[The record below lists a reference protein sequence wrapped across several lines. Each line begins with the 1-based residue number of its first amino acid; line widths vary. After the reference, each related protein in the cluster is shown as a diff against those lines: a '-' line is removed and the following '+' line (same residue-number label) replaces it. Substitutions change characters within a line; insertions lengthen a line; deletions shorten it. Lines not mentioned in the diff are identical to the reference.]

1 MMPLVSLLS
10 GRQTMRWSA
19 VSSRSSSGP
28 RAPPQPGLV
37 GDRAP
42 CPGDLDALQPRQRS
56 TDQASAPHQV
66 KWLHYLETPATSS
79 TLLVEAITSATLPAG
94 RGHVYIAGEVQVV
107 AAVQRAALAH
117 GLEPDQVFAK
127 AYWGRGKANADR
139 GEPD

>member
-1 MMPLVSLLS
+1 MAYLEVASHEDELP
-10 GRQTMRWSA
+10 
-19 VSSRSSSGP
+19 
-28 RAPPQPGLV
+28 
-37 GDRAP
+37 
-42 CPGDLDALQPRQRS
+42 
-56 TDQASAPHQV
+56 TDASAPHQV
-66 KWLHYLETPATSS
+66 KWLHHLETPATSS